1 MTLLAQPMSE
11 LQRMHQFL
19 QGSSR
24 FPHTSFRE
32 AEVGL
37 SVLFSLKGSL
47 GLLVQL
53 PHVTTARVTNPAWS
67 PSRNFEIMAWM
78 VPLMMSLRS
87 NC

>member
-53 PHVTTARVTNPAWS
+53 PHVTTARVTNPATCDRPNTGHPAEILRLWLGWS
-67 PSRNFEIMAWM
+67 LS
-78 VPLMMSLRS
+78 
-87 NC
+87 